1 MEHEKYIEKIENPSV
16 ERTLAK
22 RAHVWVTLGKG
33 ENEVKVKA
41 LIDTGNTIREETAI
55 TEELHSKL
63 NVGYEELG
71 GTPIGTA
78 NKDGPKLRKYGISK
92 AIEMQISGITGRFEI
107 KPAVVATLSDRLNIG
122 NGFLESVGRQIPVN
136 VQFSKGLATL
146 KIGSMTAELIRQM
159 STGNQMG
166 TEQVNQEDHGKSQK
180 SQVDQD
186 ITDGNPTEEK
196 RGRGSRD
203 EKKIENGQRRPRE
216 QGPGRRQQV
225 YAIKELVCKA
235 NTVTFVEVQTERPV
249 LEPKEVLIEND
260 EHNQMETV
268 EAIYSWKKDDNKIA
282 VMNNSSID
290 LKILKNSS
298 LGFIEEVKI
307 DEEENEKQTKSYVE
321 KINSITDEHRLQI
334 VEDLGLNTNPVLKEN
349 SEIKKQAMALVME
362 VADIFGE
369 K

>member
-92 AIEMQISGITGRFEI
+92 AIEMQISGINGRFEI

-196 RGRGSRD
+196 RG
-203 EKKIENGQRRPRE
+203 
-216 QGPGRRQQV
+216 
-225 YAIKELVCKA
+225 
-235 NTVTFVEVQTERPV
+235 
-249 LEPKEVLIEND
+249 
-260 EHNQMETV
+260 
-268 EAIYSWKKDDNKIA
+268 
-282 VMNNSSID
+282 
-290 LKILKNSS
+290 
-298 LGFIEEVKI
+298 
-307 DEEENEKQTKSYVE
+307 
-321 KINSITDEHRLQI
+321 
-334 VEDLGLNTNPVLKEN
+334 
-349 SEIKKQAMALVME
+349 
-362 VADIFGE
+362 
-369 K
+369 